1 MKGRGGAIRRSAA
14 TATATLTL
22 GFLTV
27 GGAAPAVTSTFGAIH
42 PAVTNE
48 FQFIAPGQTPPTED
62 QCYTAIPVARRCFAP
77 EAMRNSYNLGPL
89 YDQGF
94 DGTGMTIAVVDSFG
108 SSTIADDLNVFDTEF
123 GLPHMCGES
132 NVTCEDGMPTFSIL
146 KEKGPNPKGTGNGHQ
161 QDRSGWSIEVSL
173 DVEWAHAIAPGANI
187 LLVTTPTA
195 ETLGVQGFPQFM
207 NAEDDVIQN
216 GLADVISQS
225 FASTEQAFKSVQSLL
240 NLRYAF
246 EDALAANVT
255 VLASSGDDSSTGVIK
270 SPVGKGGIELPYP
283 AVWWPASDPL
293 VTSVG
298 GTYLCTDGETGTTV
312 DNVNPPTNCQVDP
325 AQREIGWIASG
336 GGYSVDFARPSFQDV
351 LPAGST
357 PIPAEQ
363 RGVPDIGYQASAR
376 TGVLVYD
383 SMFGDDGLICP
394 DGNPC
399 SPGWYVVG
407 GTSSGSPQWAGLI
420 AIADQIHG
428 GRIGYL
434 NPLLYQIA
442 SDPTQYANDFYDTT
456 TGTNQLD
463 PNVAGY
469 VASIGWDPVTGLG
482 TPNCANLLPDIAAA
496 AG

>member
-1 MKGRGGAIRRSAA
+1 MKGRGGAIRRWVAA
-14 TATATLTL
+14 ASATLTL

-27 GGAAPAVTSTFGAIH
+27 GGANPAITSTLGAIH
-42 PAVTNE
+42 PAVTND

-62 QCYTAIPVARRCFAP
+62 QCYSVLRRCFAP
-77 EAMRNSYNLGPL
+77 DAMRNSYNLGPL

-108 SSTIADDLNVFDTEF
+108 SSTIANDLNVFNTEF
-123 GLPHMCGES
+123 GLPHLCGEP
-132 NVTCEDGMPTFSIL
+132 NVTCTPGMPSLTFF
-146 KEKGPNPKGTGNGHQ
+146 KENGPKPKGTGNGNQ
-161 QDRSGWSIEVSL
+161 EDRSGWSIEVSL

-207 NAEDDVIQN
+207 KAEDDVVQN
-216 GLADVISQS
+216 NLADVISQS
-225 FASTEQAFKSVQSLL
+225 FASTEQGFKSVQSLL

-246 EDALAANVT
+246 TDAQAAGVT
-255 VLASSGDDSSTGVIK
+255 VLASSGDFGSEGILK
-270 SPVGKGGIELPYP
+270 SPVGKGGTELPYP

-293 VTSVG
+293 VTGVG
-298 GTYLCTDGETGTTV
+298 GTYLCTDAPTGTTV
-312 DNVNPPTNCQVDP
+312 DNVNPPANCQVTP
-325 AQREIGWIASG
+325 AQREIGWIAGG

-363 RGVPDIGYQASAR
+363 RGVPDIAYQASSR

-383 SMFGDDGLICP
+383 SMFANGGLICP

-407 GTSSGSPQWAGLI
+407 GTSSGCPQWAGLV

-442 SDPTQYANDFYDTT
+442 ANPTQYANDFYDTT

-469 VASIGWDPVTGLG
+469 VASTGWDPVTGLG
-482 TPNCANLLPDIAAA
+482 TPNAASLLPDLAAA